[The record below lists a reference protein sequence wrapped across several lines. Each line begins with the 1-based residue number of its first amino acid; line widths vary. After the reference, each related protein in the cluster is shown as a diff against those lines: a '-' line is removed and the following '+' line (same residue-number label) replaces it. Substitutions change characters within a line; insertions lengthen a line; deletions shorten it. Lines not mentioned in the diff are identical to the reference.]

1 MTDRQQ
7 SLDILNATH
16 IFPSPVMVKV
26 IGENHDT
33 FVARVVSAVRDEM
46 AAESDPPYTI
56 REARNG
62 RHISITLEPHMS
74 DAEQVLAVYDRL
86 RTLPGVL
93 MLM

>member
-1 MTDRQQ
+1 MSDRQQ

-16 IFPSPVMVKV
+16 AFPAPVMFKV
-26 IGENHDT
+26 IGENHET
-33 FVARVVSAVRDEM
+33 FVARVVAAVREEL
-46 AAESDPPYTI
+46 AASEDPPYSM

-62 RHISITLEPHMS
+62 RHVSITLEPHLA

-86 RTLPGVL
+86 KALPGVL

>member
-16 IFPSPVMVKV
+16 TFPSPVMFKV
-26 IGENHDT
+26 IGENNET
-33 FVARVVSAVRDEM
+33 FVARVVAAVRDELV
-46 AAESDPPYTI
+46 AVEDPPYTT

-62 RHISITLEPHMS
+62 RHISITLEPQMS

>member
-16 IFPSPVMVKV
+16 AFPAPVMFKV
-26 IGENHDT
+26 IGENNET
-33 FVARVVSAVRDEM
+33 FVARVVAAVREELI
-46 AAESDPPYTI
+46 AVEDPPYTT
-56 REARNG
+56 RAARNG